1 MSTNGKKPDKPAS
14 KKKSAAKK
22 AASKKTAPKK
32 TAPKKSGSKGK
43 SPQAK
48 AAATSTSDQGGFGI
62 GMGDIFKAGF
72 GGFFQKKNALIL
84 TLAGLPVLIVFA
96 ITSIPWLSFDM
107 ELRDQVAADPDASLA
122 IFDQLQ
128 WIGLL
133 LVAAFPAGIVSAPW
147 FRYALDAADGREID
161 VRAPLIDGKKW
172 LNHTFATFWFWAG
185 ITVGLRYSVIIPA
198 LPSILVLVLYPFYGY
213 IIADGR
219 EINGLKALGVSVRM
233 GAKKRLGL
241 AAIAGLFFIF
251 NIFGAVGFG
260 VGLEDGDPT
269 VLGIV
274 LGILGIA
281 VSASITLVS
290 GAAIYRALEGNLNG

>member
-1 MSTNGKKPDKPAS
+1 MSNSGKKPKKSSS
-14 KKKSAAKK
+14 KKSQR
-22 AASKKTAPKK
+22 
-32 TAPKKSGSKGK
+32 
-43 SPQAK
+43 SPQDKLSKSSANK
-48 AAATSTSDQGGFGI
+48 KQSASESKTTQGGFGI
-62 GMGDIFKAGF
+62 GIGEIFTVGF
-72 GGFFQKKNALIL
+72 RGFFDRRNAVIL
-84 TLAGLPVLIVFA
+84 TLAGLPVLIVFGL
-96 ITSIPWLSFDM
+96 SSLPWRSFDM
-107 ELRDQVAADPDASLA
+107 ELTAQVGNDANASLT
-122 IFDQLQ
+122 IFEQLQ

-133 LVAAFPAGIVSAPW
+133 LLAAFPAGVVSAPW
-147 FRYALDAADGREID
+147 FRYALDAADGRKIN
-161 VRAPLIDGKKW
+161 VMAPLIDGQKW
-172 LNHTFATFWFWAG
+172 LHHAFATFWFWAG

-233 GAKKRLGL
+233 GAKKRIGL
-241 AAIAGLFFIF
+241 FAIAGLFFVF

-274 LGILGIA
+274 LGVLGIS

-290 GAAIYRALEGNLNG
+290 GAAIYRTLEGNLDG